1 MLKTLFV
8 KEKIKYTGKELR
20 SHFAY
25 DRFNIQGDSLL
36 AFCGECEVT
45 VSDLVD
51 IADVKDNAPIYSEN
65 MLHFIAEFF
74 YGDLEMAILKQRLLM
89 AIIKDEIA
97 SLSGALLIRQGD
109 DIYEE
114 NAKLSV
120 SIATSS
126 PVSFMIHA
134 GVNISSKNTPVKTK
148 GLLDYGIDEEVFA
161 ESILDSFSKEILGV
175 RSARCKVRGVS

>member
-1 MLKTLFV
+1 MKTLFV

-25 DRFNIQGDSLL
+25 DRFNLQGDSLL

-45 VSDLVD
+45 IQDLVD
-51 IADVKDNAPIYSEN
+51 IADIKDNAPIYSEN

-74 YGDLEMAILKQRLLM
+74 DGDLETAILKQRLLM
-89 AIIKDEIA
+89 AIIKDEIS
-97 SLSGALLIRQGD
+97 SLSGAPLVREGD
-109 DIYEE
+109 DIYEGK
-114 NAKLSV
+114 AKLSV

-134 GVNISSKNTPVKTK
+134 GVNISSENTPVKTK
-148 GLLDYGIDEEVFA
+148 GLYDYGVDENEFA
-161 ESILDSFSKEILGV
+161 EIVLDSFVKEMAGA
-175 RSARCKVRGVS
+175 RSARCKVRGVK

>member
-1 MLKTLFV
+1 MKTLFV

-25 DRFNIQGDSLL
+25 DRFNLQGDSLL
-36 AFCGECEVT
+36 AFCGECEVA

-74 YGDLEMAILKQRLLM
+74 YGDLEMVILKQRLLM
-89 AIIKDEIA
+89 VIIKDEI
-97 SLSGALLIRQGD
+97 SLLSGVSLVREGD
-109 DIYEE
+109 DIYEGK
-114 NAKLSV
+114 AKLSV

-134 GVNISSKNTPVKTK
+134 GVNISSENTPVETK
-148 GLLDYGIDEEVFA
+148 GLYDYGIDESKFA
-161 ESILDSFSKEILGV
+161 ETILDSFAREMAGV
-175 RSARCKVRGVS
+175 KSARCKVRGVN

>member
-25 DRFNIQGDSLL
+25 DRFNLQGNSLL

-45 VSDLVD
+45 VDHLVD
-51 IADVKDNAPIYSEN
+51 IADEKDNAPIYSEN

-89 AIIKDEIA
+89 AIIKDEVS
-97 SLSGALLIRQGD
+97 SLSGAFLIRQGD
-109 DIYEE
+109 DIYEDT
-114 NAKLSV
+114 AKLSV

-148 GLLDYGIDEEVFA
+148 GLYDYGIDEGKFA
-161 ESILDSFSKEILGV
+161 ESILGSFAREMSGV
-175 RSARCKVRGVS
+175 KSARCKVRGVN

>member
-25 DRFNIQGDSLL
+25 DRFDLPGDSLL

-89 AIIKDEIA
+89 AIIKDEIS
-97 SLSGALLIRQGD
+97 SLSGAYLIRQGD

-114 NAKLSV
+114 KAKLSV

-134 GVNISSKNTPVKTK
+134 GVNISSENTPVETK
-148 GLLDYGIDEEVFA
+148 GLYDYGIDESEFA
-161 ESILDSFSKEILGV
+161 ETILDSFAREMAGV
-175 RSARCKVRGVS
+175 KSARCKVRGVN

>member
-36 AFCGECEVT
+36 AFCGESEVT
-45 VSDLVD
+45 VDHLVD

-65 MLHFIAEFF
+65 MLHFIDEFF
-74 YGDLEMAILKQRLLM
+74 YVDLEMAILKQRLLM
-89 AIIKDEIA
+89 AIIKDEIS
-97 SLSGALLIRQGD
+97 SLSGASLIREGD

-114 NAKLSV
+114 KAKLSV

-148 GLLDYGIDEEVFA
+148 GLYDYGIDEGKFA
-161 ESILDSFSKEILGV
+161 ESILDLFSREMAGV
-175 RSARCKVRGVS
+175 KSARCKVRGVK

>member
-1 MLKTLFV
+1 VLKTLFV

-36 AFCGECEVT
+36 AFCGKCEVT
-45 VSDLVD
+45 VDHLVD

-89 AIIKDEIA
+89 AIIKDEI
-97 SLSGALLIRQGD
+97 SLLSGAPLIREGD
-109 DIYEE
+109 DIYEDT
-114 NAKLSV
+114 AKLSV

-134 GVNISSKNTPVKTK
+134 GVNISSAYTPVKTK
-148 GLLDYGIDEEVFA
+148 GLYDYGIDECKFA
-161 ESILDSFSKEILGV
+161 ETILDSFSREMAGV
-175 RSARCKVRGVS
+175 RSARCKVRGVK